1 MAIVSLSCCMINAA
15 SIRLVCDSG
24 AADDSKKSRRILK
37 EAMAAAGL
45 RHAGVKSNEISSLHG
60 VIVHS
65 RGKLLPRV
73 ETLSSVCL

>member
-1 MAIVSLSCCMINAA
+1 MINAA

-37 EAMAAAGL
+37 EAMAAAER
-45 RHAGVKSNEISSLHG
+45 RHAGVKSNEISSLRG

-65 RGKLLPRV
+65 R
-73 ETLSSVCL
+73 EQTSSPCRNSVVCLSVSIG